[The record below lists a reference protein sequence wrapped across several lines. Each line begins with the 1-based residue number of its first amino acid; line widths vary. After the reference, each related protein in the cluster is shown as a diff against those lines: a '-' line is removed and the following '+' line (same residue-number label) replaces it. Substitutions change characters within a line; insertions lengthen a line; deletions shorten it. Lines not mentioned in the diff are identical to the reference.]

1 MKKQYIFP
9 ILLLLVVLALPL
21 KAGAAYNTVTFDANT
36 DLYFT
41 GIPATITV
49 SSGSMVA
56 DFEIQAKTLD
66 LSMASGSTLTLTSAD
81 KLIMTNNLGV
91 ATVCGTSASTLTIT
105 SATTQTVSVDI
116 TANSCQT
123 GAAVITTGGNGGGG
137 GSATAPKTT
146 TKTTPE
152 PATTSTD
159 KPISQMTVN
168 EVKAKIAEITQII
181 LQLQTQLVEMLG
193 GSAASVSGAL
203 PEINLKLGNT
213 GEAVKLLQ
221 TWLAKDTT
229 VYPEGIISGYFGS
242 LTKAAVI
249 KFQEKYKADVLD
261 PWNFTSGTGIVG
273 PTTRAKLSELFG
285 SQ

>member
-1 MKKQYIFP
+1 
-9 ILLLLVVLALPL
+9 
-21 KAGAAYNTVTFDANT
+21 
-36 DLYFT
+36 
-41 GIPATITV
+41 
-49 SSGSMVA
+49 
-56 DFEIQAKTLD
+56 
-66 LSMASGSTLTLTSAD
+66 
-81 KLIMTNNLGV
+81 
-91 ATVCGTSASTLTIT
+91 T

-137 GSATAPKTT
+137 GGGSATAPKTT

-152 PATTSTD
+152 PATTTTE

-181 LQLQTQLVEMLG
+181 LQLQAQLVEMLG

-203 PEINLKLGNT
+203 PETNLKLGSS
-213 GEAVKLLQ
+213 GEAVRLLQ
-221 TWLAKDTT
+221 TWLAKDLA

-249 KFQEKYKADVLD
+249 KFQEKYKADILD